1 MTFLFHL
8 AFLNRKV
15 CVAGDVIEYLDGLP
29 PPTEAELDASRAA
42 AEAAWDAA
50 QNPPK
55 VWPDVESFITEFTL
69 DEMAAISLSSDP
81 TIAGLRLLLSAW
93 RSSVQSEDPRVILG
107 LNALVDTGIIS
118 RHRQLEILNAPM

>member
-1 MTFLFHL
+1 MPFYYHL
-8 AFLNRKV
+8 AFLGRKV
-15 CVAGDVIEYLDGLP
+15 RIVGDQIEYLDGLP
-29 PPTEAELDASRAA
+29 PPTEAELDASRAV
-42 AEAAWDAA
+42 AEAAWNAA

-55 VWPDVESFITEFTL
+55 VWPDVEAFITEFTL
-69 DEMAAISLSSDP
+69 DEMAAIGLSSAP

>member
-1 MTFLFHL
+1 MKRIAHISDGYIVNVSLGKDDIELQPDQMLETDAL
-8 AFLNRKV
+8 AQGFEF
-15 CVAGDVIEYLDGLP
+15 AP
-29 PPTEAELDASRAA
+29 Q
-42 AEAAWDAA
+42 

-55 VWPDVESFITEFTL
+55 FWPDVEAFIAEFTM

-107 LNALVDTGIIS
+107 LNALVNTGIIS